1 MADLTLAEMETH
13 MNLSAADR
21 GVWEIT
27 SDDPVMQRRLE
38 SIGATLT
45 ETRGALKF
53 YTLPANQVT
62 LRNKRQLTDE
72 QRAALSQR
80 AKTMRAVQQNEENH
94 P

>member
-1 MADLTLAEMETH
+1 MPDLTLIEMETH

-38 SIGATLT
+38 SIGAKCTGK
-45 ETRGALKF
+45 RGVLKF

-62 LRNKRQLTDE
+62 LRNKRELTDE
-72 QRAALSQR
+72 QRAALSARGKIMQEKR
-80 AKTMRAVQQNEENH
+80 RH

>member
-1 MADLTLAEMETH
+1 MAELTLVEMETH

-21 GVWEIT
+21 GTWEIT

-38 SIGATLT
+38 SIGATCT
-45 ETRGALKF
+45 GKRGVLKF

-62 LRNKRQLTDE
+62 LRNKRELTDE
-72 QRAALSQR
+72 QRAALSAR
-80 AKTMRAVQQNEENH
+80 AKAMQQGRVH